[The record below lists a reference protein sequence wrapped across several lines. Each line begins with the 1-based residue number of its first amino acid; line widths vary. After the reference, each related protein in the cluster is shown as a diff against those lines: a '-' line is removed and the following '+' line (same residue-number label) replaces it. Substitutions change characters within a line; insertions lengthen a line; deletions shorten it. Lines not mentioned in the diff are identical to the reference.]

1 MQNTH
6 LLVPRVTYGAL
17 SSVNDNLV
25 RVRLDT
31 QTLDL
36 SRAQSAVWGLCQ
48 EGTSTINQ
56 LAYQYATLHTE
67 LSMEAARVQV
77 LDALALFAERGL
89 LHFAQLEPL
98 EYPRN
103 ITEYSHLF
111 TTRGGLYAVNKQ
123 GYVRLAYGMFF
134 GITVD
139 SQGSILVSD
148 FPHKASPLWRHSF
161 SLAKRSDLKAG
172 VIRAFRLA
180 DGCVHAPIDF
190 YIPVANS
197 THHLICRNGVL
208 FGVNTEGQAVFQISN
223 EAQGQ
228 QREFLETPVLPG
240 DYHHINSLAPVED
253 GWLLM
258 QCFRSQDDDQSLV
271 AHLDAD
277 LTLRA
282 TLAINGRRAH
292 DLESVKANNAGVSFW
307 YCDSAG
313 NHIRRFPSGEAIQID
328 KVANDLIA
336 VRGLS
341 QSEEDWVV
349 GSGAHGRYYSFVEWA
364 RPLARIH
371 FINKHSPWRRTVLDV
386 PELPCCI
393 IPNPVYAR
401 E

>member
-6 LLVPRVTYGAL
+6 LLIPRLTYGAL

-25 RVRLDT
+25 RVCLDT

-36 SRAQSAVWGLCQ
+36 SRAQSVVWGLCQ
-48 EGTSTINQ
+48 EGTSTIDQ
-56 LAYQYATLHTE
+56 LAYQYATLHLE
-67 LSMEAARVQV
+67 LSMEAARAQV
-77 LDALALFAERGL
+77 LSALTLFAENGL

-139 SQGSILVSD
+139 SQGSLLVSD
-148 FPHKASPLWRHSF
+148 FPHKTSPLWRHSF
-161 SLAKRSDLKAG
+161 SLAKRSDLKTG

-180 DGCVHAPIDF
+180 EGCVHAPTDF
-190 YIPVANS
+190 YAPVANS
-197 THHLICRNGVL
+197 THHLIWRNGVL
-208 FGVNTEGQAVFQISN
+208 FGVDTEGQAVFQISDK
-223 EAQGQ
+223 AQGQ
-228 QREFLETPVLPG
+228 RTEFRETPVLPG
-240 DYHHINSLAPVED
+240 AYHHINSLAPVED

-258 QCFRSQDDDQSLV
+258 QCFGSQDDERSLV

-277 LTLRA
+277 FTLRA
-282 TLAINGRRAH
+282 TLAIDGRRAH
-292 DLESVKANNAGVSFW
+292 DLESVEANNTGVSFW

-328 KVANDLIA
+328 KVANELIA

-393 IPNPVYAR
+393 ISNPAYTGD
-401 E
+401 